1 MMNDWNSWDKL
12 VAALQV
18 SKREANVFS
27 VFIFLNGLLVDQSLT
42 MSLKLNHYRLY
53 VVLFSMDYDFEAFAD
68 SK

>member
-42 MSLKLNHYRLY
+42 MYLKLNHYRLY
-53 VVLFSMDYDFEAFAD
+53 VVFFFHGL
-68 SK
+68 

>member
-27 VFIFLNGLLVDQSLT
+27 VFILLNGLLVDRSLT
-42 MSLKLNHYRLY
+42 MYLKLNHYRLY
-53 VVLFSMDYDFEAFAD
+53 VVFFSMDYDFEAFAD